1 MESLYSVIPCPF
13 ANKASL
19 FPKQDF
25 FVSQSMLLYFPN
37 KTSLQCTQALF
48 ALRQNLYGARQRV
61 MCVFLFFYSFTFL
74 LLNTKTTNSRTA
86 LSFAVIALRFVI
98 YVVLSSNI
106 L

>member
-48 ALRQNLYGARQRV
+48 ALRQNLYGAHQRV
-61 MCVFLFFYSFTFL
+61 ICVFLCTFIIRL
-74 LLNTKTTNSRTA
+74 RKDRRSSVPLDNTKQ
-86 LSFAVIALRFVI
+86 VC
-98 YVVLSSNI
+98 
-106 L
+106 

>member
-25 FVSQSMLLYFPN
+25 FASRSMLLYFPN
-37 KTSLQCTQALF
+37 KTSLFPKQDFFAMHQSLF

-61 MCVFLFFYSFTFL
+61 MCVFFYTFIIHL
-74 LLNTKTTNSRTA
+74 RNDRRSSVPLDNTA
-86 LSFAVIALRFVI
+86 QVC
-98 YVVLSSNI
+98 
-106 L
+106 